1 MTSTPQDRCL
11 EQAEDTA
18 GRLGA
23 GLITREVAECRA
35 ELSAISR

>member
-1 MTSTPQDRCL
+1 ML

-23 GLITREVAECRA
+23 DGITREVAECRA
-35 ELSAISR
+35 ALAAISG